1 MQRNRN
7 IQPTTRSKSIEKDT
21 KMVKMI
27 NEKIR
32 KTFATSVFYMLR
44 RQRKYKHARKNMMV

>member
-1 MQRNRN
+1 
-7 IQPTTRSKSIEKDT
+7 
-21 KMVKMI
+21 MVKMI